1 MAKKQN
7 KYTFFKGNDE
17 YGNGGRAAVL
27 DLEQKCRQN
36 YINKFYNIWMSKF
49 KWNGLDEE
57 IKDQQENFIMRKFWS
72 DGTIAGRKVPSLD
85 VMAYMPY
92 AGMEFDMYDFPSKV
106 TLVNLRGVS
115 QVLVPQ
121 TPQVVGKDVV
131 IGWCQP
137 NHKSIETIVRYYVDR
152 MVQIDM
158 VINTNLNLMKMPF
171 LIGVNEV
178 DKDKMKNIVDR
189 ILANEVVVFASLE
202 ELNKV
207 QALATQTPYII
218 DKLVAHKRGLEQ
230 ELMTYMGVDNN
241 GSENLEQT
249 HVSVDAVNA
258 NNDVINDYGY
268 AIEAEIKK
276 WIEQM
281 NRVFG
286 RNISIEPVSKPVNSV
301 KENDHEVGGVENEA
315 AVNN

>member
-27 DLEQKCRQN
+27 DLEQRCRQN

-137 NHKSIETIVRYYVDR
+137 NHKPIETIVRYYVDR
-152 MVQIDM
+152 MVQVDM

-276 WIEQM
+276 WIEQI

-301 KENDHEVGGVENEA
+301 EENDHEVGGVENEA
-315 AVNN
+315 VNN

>member
-1 MAKKQN
+1 MAKKKQN

-27 DLEQKCRQN
+27 ELENRCKQN
-36 YINKFYNIWMSKF
+36 YINKIYNIWMSKF
-49 KWNGLDEE
+49 KWSGLDEE

-72 DGTIAGRKVPSLD
+72 DGTLAARKVKNLD
-85 VMAYMPY
+85 IMAYMPY
-92 AGMEFDMYDFPSKV
+92 GGMEIDMYDFPSKV

-115 QVLVPQ
+115 ENIVPS

-137 NHKSIETIVRYYVDR
+137 NHKPIETVVRYYVDR
-152 MVQIDM
+152 MVEIDM

-178 DKDKMKNIVDR
+178 DKDKMKNLVER
-189 ILANEVVVFASLE
+189 ILANEVVVFTSLE

-218 DKLVAHKRGLEQ
+218 DKLEAHRRGLEQ
-230 ELMTYMGVDNN
+230 ELMTYLGVDNN
-241 GSENLEQT
+241 GSESLEQT

-258 NNDVINDYGY
+258 NNDVINDYGN
-268 AIEAEIKK
+268 AIESEIRK
-276 WIEQM
+276 WVDQINKLF
-281 NRVFG
+281 NRQIDF
-286 RNISIEPVSKPVNSV
+286 EAVSKPVSSV
-301 KENDHEVGGVENEA
+301 KEAPEGGNE
-315 AVNN
+315 